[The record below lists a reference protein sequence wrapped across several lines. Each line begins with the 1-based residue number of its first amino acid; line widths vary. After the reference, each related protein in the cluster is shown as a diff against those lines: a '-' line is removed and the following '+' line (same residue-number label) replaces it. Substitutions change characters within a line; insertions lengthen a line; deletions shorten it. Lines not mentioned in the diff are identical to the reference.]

1 MNNFLMLSQRRNKR
15 GRLIEEGQGE
25 RERGREGEKEQ
36 DWEED
41 RDIVEKFKW
50 MVVRRRTN
58 KKPETKTERRGGERS
73 VMIHKVTVKR
83 RNG

>member
-58 KKPETKTERRGGERS
+58 KKTRDEDRAERGREERDD
-73 VMIHKVTVKR
+73 T
-83 RNG
+83 